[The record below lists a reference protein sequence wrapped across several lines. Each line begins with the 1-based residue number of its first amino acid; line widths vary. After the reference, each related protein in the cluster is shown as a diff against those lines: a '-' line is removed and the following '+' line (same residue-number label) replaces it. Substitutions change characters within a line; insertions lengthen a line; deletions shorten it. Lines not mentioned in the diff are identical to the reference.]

1 MGDTTTCLG
10 DVPRRYAGRDGPAES
25 SLCSAPVKLF
35 IKNKPT
41 VDLQYSCTRL
51 GDLAKPLRGCDLA
64 ESLVHLSDPVV
75 LQVRRLAVPA
85 I

>member
-1 MGDTTTCLG
+1 MTADRQLLKVG
-10 DVPRRYAGRDGPAES
+10 
-25 SLCSAPVKLF
+25 F
-35 IKNKPT
+35 
-41 VDLQYSCTRL
+41 LQYHDTRL
-51 GDLAKPLRGCDLA
+51 GDLEKPLRGCDLA